1 VTGADLEPQ
10 PGPSDTPGTEPGG
23 NEPDEASASASA
35 SDPGSGARP
44 ESDVERVSVDEL
56 RTLFL
61 FEHLDD
67 DQLAW
72 LHERA
77 RVVEYKPGA
86 VIHQEGTTSTCFFVL
101 LTGQLAMSRRIQGG
115 EIELFRSDY
124 RGSYTGAFTAY
135 LADNAPKV
143 YLSTARAVTH
153 TRFLELPAV
162 EFGQAIRDWFPMA
175 AHLLDGA
182 GTQGQAASETI
193 ERHER
198 LLALGSVTA
207 GLTHEL
213 NNPVAA
219 VMRATSTL
227 RERLAGLRTAIG
239 RLARAGLTQ
248 AELQAIADL
257 AGRVL
262 DDRDDV
268 PGLSALQISDRE
280 DELANWLDDHE
291 VVTDWDM
298 APTLVA
304 AGVSL
309 GWLERLAGAV
319 PSAGLEIG
327 LLYTVGALES
337 DALLGEISEA
347 AGRIS
352 SLLASAKQYTQMD
365 RAPLQSCDVHE
376 GLEATL
382 TMLGHKIG
390 DGIEVVRDYD
400 LTLPAISAY
409 PGELN
414 QVWTNLID
422 NAVDAM
428 EGRGI
433 LTVRTRAED
442 ENLVVQVGDTGPGV
456 PADLRRRIFEPFFT
470 TKPIGIGTGLG
481 LDIAWQIVVGRHSGD
496 IRVESVPGDT
506 RFAVVLPVHPAT
518 PTSSSAPSA

>member
-10 PGPSDTPGTEPGG
+10 AGT
-23 NEPDEASASASA
+23 
-35 SDPGSGARP
+35 PGSGSRP
-44 ESDVERVSVDEL
+44 ETDVERVDVEEI

-67 DQLAW
+67 EQLAW
-72 LHERA
+72 LAERA

-86 VIHQEGTTSTCFFVL
+86 VIHLEGSASTCFFVL

-124 RGSYTGAFTAY
+124 RGAYTGAFTAY

-153 TRFLELPAV
+153 TRFLELPAA

-227 RERLAGLRTAIG
+227 RDRLAGLRTAIG

-248 AELQAIADL
+248 DELEAIADL
-257 AGRVL
+257 AGRAL
-262 DDRDDV
+262 DHQDDV
-268 PGLSALQISDRE
+268 PALSALQISDRE
-280 DELANWLDDHE
+280 DELSDWLDDHE
-291 VVTDWDM
+291 VVSDWEIS
-298 APTLVA
+298 PTLVN
-304 AGVSL
+304 AGVTVE
-309 GWLERLAGAV
+309 WLERLAGAV
-319 PSAGLEIG
+319 PPAGLEIG
-327 LLYTVGALES
+327 LLYTVGAMES
-337 DALLGEISEA
+337 DSLLGEISEA

-352 SLLASAKQYTQMD
+352 GLLASAKQYTQMD

-400 LTLPAISAY
+400 LALPSISAY

-433 LTVRTRAED
+433 LTVRTRAEG
-442 ENLVVQVGDTGPGV
+442 ENLVVQIGDTGPGV

-481 LDIAWQIVVGRHSGD
+481 LDIAWQIVVGRHGGD
-496 IRVESVPGDT
+496 VRVESVPGDT
-506 RFAVVLPVHPAT
+506 RFGVVLPLHPVAPTT
-518 PTSSSAPSA
+518 PSPTTG

>member
-1 VTGADLEPQ
+1 MSADTNPAL
-10 PGPSDTPGTEPGG
+10 PS
-23 NEPDEASASASA
+23 S
-35 SDPGSGARP
+35 PGSGARP
-44 ESDVERVSVDEL
+44 ETPVERVGVDEL

-67 DQLAW
+67 SQLAW
-72 LHERA
+72 LAERA

-86 VIHQEGTTSTCFFVL
+86 MIHEEGAPSTCFFVL
-101 LTGQLAMSRRIQGG
+101 LDGQLAMSRRIQGG

-124 RGSYTGAFTAY
+124 RGAYTGAFTAY
-135 LADNAPKV
+135 LAENAPKV
-143 YLSTARAVTH
+143 YMSTARAVTH
-153 TRFLELPAV
+153 TRFLELPAA

-239 RLARAGLTQ
+239 RLARAGLSQ

-257 AGRVL
+257 AGRAL

-268 PGLSALQISDRE
+268 PGMSALQISDLE
-280 DELANWLDDHE
+280 DELSDWLDDHE
-291 VVTDWDM
+291 VVSDWDM
-298 APTLVA
+298 APTLV
-304 AGVSL
+304 GSGISVE
-309 GWLERLAGAV
+309 WLDRLADAV
-319 PSAGLEIG
+319 PPAGLEIG

-390 DGIEVVRDYD
+390 EGIEVVRDYD
-400 LTLPAISAY
+400 LRLPAISAY

-428 EGRGI
+428 DGRGI
-433 LTVRTRAED
+433 LTVRTRAEG
-442 ENLVVQVGDTGPGV
+442 EHLVVQIGDTGPGV
-456 PADLRRRIFEPFFT
+456 PKDLRQRIFEPFFT

-481 LDIAWQIVVGRHSGD
+481 LDIAWQIVVGRHGGD

-506 RFAVVLPVHPAT
+506 RFGVVLPLHTVT
-518 PTSSSAPSA
+518 PTATSPSSTSPSSTTTAAPG